1 MFSIRKIPKV
11 VVVFSRRTFIA
22 FLAYLLLGS
31 SSEAN
36 EEREKS
42 PDILLIFS
50 SGTPYKDIRHFGAGE
65 IDAITMATPTKENCR
80 TIAEKIGSLLRE
92 RKLIV
97 RLIEATEVKH
107 RNEILAA
114 RLVVIGSP
122 SHFGN
127 VSWEIK
133 KVLDEQFW
141 KIYLL
146 RERLNKKRIAGFAM
160 AEIKPSAD
168 RALKAIEIAVNDCR
182 GRFGP
187 TAIFLTD
194 HSSEEISQRIKKFA
208 DQLASLVSEK

>member
-11 VVVFSRRTFIA
+11 VVVLSRRTFFA

-65 IDAITMATPTKENCR
+65 IDAITMATPMKENCR
-80 TIAEKIGSLLRE
+80 SIAEKIGSLLRE
-92 RKLIV
+92 RKLNV
-97 RLIEATEVKH
+97 TVMEATKIKH
-107 RNEILAA
+107 RSEILSA

-146 RERLNKKRIAGFAM
+146 RKGLNKKRIAGFAM
-160 AEIKPSAD
+160 AEIKPSAENTL
-168 RALKAIEIAVNDCR
+168 RAIEMAVNDCR

-187 TAIFLTD
+187 TAIFLTK
-194 HSSEEISQRIKKFA
+194 HSTEEINQELKNFA
-208 DQLASLVSEK
+208 DQLASMAHEK